1 MTLGG
6 AGVGVNADVI
16 DEHFVRELRVIYFK
30 SGPVSTYSNVQQE
43 KLRLMECFGS
53 AGVVF
58 DGHFVVLEIIDIH
71 GDEFFVPSEF
81 VRVELR
87 DVQFL
92 FCSMEI
98 ACAVAVAGVLPFVLP
113 VVGAVDNALV
123 VDGFDD
129 IDFPAGGPTHFID
142 VFSEHPE
149 GRPNSLTYGERD
161 AGLDCAVGECELA
174 LGNHARRSVAGA
186 FIIFLV
192 GADVE
197 DAVLHVGVFF
207 APGVVFLL
215 VVAPAATAR
224 TDFECP
230 LGGVYGGTVEL
241 VVPEVRRFA

>member
-1 MTLGG
+1 
-6 AGVGVNADVI
+6 
-16 DEHFVRELRVIYFK
+16 
-30 SGPVSTYSNVQQE
+30 
-43 KLRLMECFGS
+43 MECFGS
-53 AGVVF
+53 TGVVF
-58 DGHFVVLEIIDIH
+58 DGHFVVLEVIDIH

-92 FCSMEI
+92 FRSMKI
-98 ACAVAVAGVLPFVLP
+98 ACVVAVAGVQPIVLP

-129 IDFPAGGPTHFID
+129 VDFAAGGPTHFID

-149 GRPNSLTYGERD
+149 GGPDPFAYGERN

-186 FIIFLV
+186 FVIFFV

-207 APGVVFLL
+207 APGVVFFF
-215 VVAPAATAR
+215 VVAPAATACA
-224 TDFECP
+224 DFESP
-230 LGGVYGGTVEL
+230 LGCVDDCTVEFI
-241 VVPEVRRFA
+241 VPEVRRFA